1 MQISVES
8 VKEVRAQT
16 SAGMMDCKKA
26 LEQCGGDIG
35 GAVEALRQKGFAMAA
50 KRADRA
56 VGEGVVAS
64 YLHHNSRVGALLE
77 LNCETDFVAR
87 TDDFKRLAY
96 DLAMHI
102 VASDPAYLSIDEMPS
117 DSSASAEAVCL
128 LSQPFVRDPSMS
140 VADVITEA
148 IARTGENIR
157 IGKFARI
164 EVGC

>member
-1 MQISVES
+1 MEISVDA

-16 SAGMMDCKKA
+16 SAGMLDCKKA
-26 LEQCGGDIG
+26 LEQCSGDVNSAI
-35 GAVEALRQKGFAMAA
+35 EALRQKGFAMAA
-50 KRADRA
+50 KRASRA
-56 VGEGVVAS
+56 VGEGIVAS
-64 YLHHNSRVGALLE
+64 YLHHNNRVGALLE

-96 DLAMHI
+96 DIAMHI
-102 VASDPAYLSIDEMPS
+102 VAASPAYLSTEDMPA
-117 DSSASAEAVCL
+117 DCNASAEEVCL
-128 LSQPFVRDPSMS
+128 LSQPYVRDPSKT
-140 VADVITEA
+140 VAELITES